1 MPVGINHQ
9 ALGTI
14 ICASML
20 SPSLPFGN
28 ASQILAIMQNR
39 LLWLSWRKLNGIYA
53 VRTCFVLCNVWNV
66 SYEDAKKKH
75 RSQIGIFIEITPNRI
90 GGGLISQCVCR
101 SHTRDRWL
109 KRLHNW
115 RRQPPS
121 ARQRRDDFWL
131 TRRARPLERRTG
143 NSILCGRVHYTL
155 ISVRTLSLQFQCIPS
170 PSTPHTTPIFVC
182 VIGLYEIDASARTSI
197 FNYPTGFHSCGP
209 PSWDA
214 DVARRCH
221 KIAQFRTDVKGW
233 CEGLE
238 YGGGGGGAGKS

>member
-66 SYEDAKKKH
+66 SYEDAKKNTVVKLAFSLKLL
-75 RSQIGIFIEITPNRI
+75 RIEL
-90 GGGLISQCVCR
+90 GGLISQCVCR

-115 RRQPPS
+115 RRQHPS

-131 TRRARPLERRTG
+131 TRRAGPLERRTG

-170 PSTPHTTPIFVC
+170 PSPHNTHLCMRNWFI
-182 VIGLYEIDASARTSI
+182 
-197 FNYPTGFHSCGP
+197 
-209 PSWDA
+209 WD
-214 DVARRCH
+214 
-221 KIAQFRTDVKGW
+221 W
-233 CEGLE
+233 C
-238 YGGGGGGAGKS
+238 KRSH